1 MCKHSRFYLLLLQF
15 SFFSISFAS
24 QTSEQTTSA
33 QNNIHEENSK
43 RVACNICL
51 ETKDLKNFITLS
63 CCRSL
68 YCRDCLMH
76 LVAQALNERMT
87 AQLKCPNLSCRHEI
101 SQVDL
106 AQIVSDE
113 GDLKLLGSIQLQ
125 ERLARQPSTK
135 HCPTPD
141 CPHVFTCE
149 GRGQQLV
156 KCPMC
161 THEYCSVCLVHHS
174 TKVSCKE
181 AAAKLSLEE
190 KNSEEWILKNT
201 RPCPGCHIRIQ
212 KDGGCEKMQCRLCS
226 YNFLWEN
233 LDNLQTANLLQLSI
247 PRRLI
252 RQQQVESTLK
262 REKGEGQQ
270 LSRSQQKEEAY
281 RQRDQLLQ
289 QALDVRQQQK
299 HPMSNS
305 RAQRRLAIQEG
316 QRAQLQIQ
324 LAEVQKQE
332 QTPQVQA
339 ILAKQQQNRL
349 ISAQWNA
356 HQMAILTPEQAAQLE
371 AQKLRNGRRNI
382 HRG

>member
-1 MCKHSRFYLLLLQF
+1 MCKHSKFYLLLLQF

-24 QTSEQTTSA
+24 QVSEPTISA
-33 QNNIHEENSK
+33 QNSIHEENSK

-51 ETKDLKNFITLS
+51 ETKDLKNFIALS

-76 LVAQALNERMT
+76 LVAQALNERTT

-101 SQVDL
+101 SQADL

-125 ERLARQPSTK
+125 EKLAQQPGTK
-135 HCPTPD
+135 HCPTSD
-141 CPHVFTCE
+141 CPHVFISE
-149 GRGQQLV
+149 GRDQQLV

-201 RPCPGCHIRIQ
+201 RSCPGCHIRIQ

-233 LDNLQTANLLQLSI
+233 LDNPQMTKLLQLSI
-247 PRRLI
+247 PKRLI
-252 RQQQVESTLK
+252 RQQQLEAALK
-262 REKGEGQQ
+262 KDKGERQQ
-270 LSRSQQKEEAY
+270 LSRSQQREESY
-281 RQRDQLLQ
+281 RRRDQLLQ
-289 QALDVRQQQK
+289 QALDVRQQK

-324 LAEVQKQE
+324 LAEAQKRA
-332 QTPQVQA
+332 QTPQAQA
-339 ILAKQQQNRL
+339 ISAKQQQNRL
-349 ISAQWNA
+349 ISAQWNV
-356 HQMAILTPEQAAQLE
+356 HQMAILAPEQKAQLE
-371 AQKLRNGRRNI
+371 AKKLRNGRPNI